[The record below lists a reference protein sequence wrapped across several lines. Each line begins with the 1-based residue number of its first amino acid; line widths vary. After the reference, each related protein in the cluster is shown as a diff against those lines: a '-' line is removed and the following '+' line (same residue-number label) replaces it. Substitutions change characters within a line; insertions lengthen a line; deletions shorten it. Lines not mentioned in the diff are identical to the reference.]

1 MKVRIIKTGEVKSA
15 AAGYALRLIE
25 QGKAV
30 PVKEAAR
37 PAPRKE
43 AEPKP
48 KPKVEDKASP
58 KAKE

>member
-30 PVKEAAR
+30 PIKEAAR
-37 PAPRKE
+37 PTPRKE
-43 AEPKP
+43 TEPKQEP
-48 KPKVEDKASP
+48 KAEAKTAQ